1 MGNHPARMIRCLL
14 GEMRVGVFNGG
25 TRMHTIYCARK
36 IEWNQF
42 TSLDIT
48 SRCCRH
54 TNIRTLIQE
63 RLSQTCGNICQWVA
77 VFDSRIVKSEPKWQ
91 TKMQL
96 FSGVPANFEDV
107 YTLFVVWMRCN
118 YCYELINV
126 ATKAKTGMIWSGMR
140 SKVDL
145 PLRLQFDGM
154 KKN

>member
-54 TNIRTLIQE
+54 TNIRAALTDLWEYLSVGRCIRFTYCEKRTEMANKNATFQRCTRKFRGCVHIVRRVNE
-63 RLSQTCGNICQWVA
+63 MQLLLRIDKCLRLRQRLGWIEVEWG
-77 VFDSRIVKSEPKWQ
+77 VKSI
-91 TKMQL
+91 
-96 FSGVPANFEDV
+96 
-107 YTLFVVWMRCN
+107 YRCA
-118 YCYELINV
+118 YSLMAWRRIKCC
-126 ATKAKTGMIWSGMR
+126 K
-140 SKVDL
+140 
-145 PLRLQFDGM
+145 
-154 KKN
+154 